1 VVELSSILFNL
12 LQLPWSQG
20 AKGGATATVL
30 FMPNPDA
37 AISLPNSS
45 GLTLEGIKTC
55 WNQLLDQLESR
66 NRTLWL
72 IFFDA
77 RLAAFDGSVLKLD
90 FRDADKFSTSHDF
103 SFVRDRTK
111 LAILEEIA
119 LTIYMV
125 PIKIEVLEFSK

>member
-1 VVELSSILFNL
+1 MPN
-12 LQLPWSQG
+12 
-20 AKGGATATVL
+20 GATATVL
-30 FMPNPDA
+30 LMPNPEE
-37 AISLPNSS
+37 AIPSPSSS
-45 GLTLEGIKTC
+45 GLTLEAIKAG

-77 RLAAFDGSVLKLD
+77 RLAAFDGGVLELD

-103 SFVRDRTK
+103 GFVRDQSK

-119 LTIYMV
+119 LSIYKV
-125 PIKIEVLEFSK
+125 PIKIEVLEFNK

>member
-1 VVELSSILFNL
+1 M
-12 LQLPWSQG
+12 
-20 AKGGATATVL
+20 ATLDGST
-30 FMPNPDA
+30 PQPIDPD
-37 AISLPNSS
+37 
-45 GLTLEGIKTC
+45 LTLEGIKAG
-55 WNQLLDQLESR
+55 WNQLLDQLEDR

-111 LAILEEIA
+111 LAILEESA

>member
-1 VVELSSILFNL
+1 MDNL
-12 LQLPWSQG
+12 EAPTPQ
-20 AKGGATATVL
+20 T
-30 FMPNPDA
+30 
-37 AISLPNSS
+37 S
-45 GLTLEGIKTC
+45 GSDLTLEAIKAE
-55 WNQLLDQLESR
+55 WNQLLDRLEAQ

-77 RLAAFDGSVLKLD
+77 RLASFDGSVLKLD

-103 SFVRDRTK
+103 SFVRDRSK

-119 LTIYMV
+119 LTLYMV

>member
-1 VVELSSILFNL
+1 
-12 LQLPWSQG
+12 
-20 AKGGATATVL
+20 
-30 FMPNPDA
+30 MPNPEES
-37 AISLPNSS
+37 IPSPS
-45 GLTLEGIKTC
+45 GSDLTLEAIKAG
-55 WNQLLDQLESR
+55 WNQLLDQLEAQS
-66 NRTLWL
+66 RTLWL

-77 RLAAFDGSVLKLD
+77 RLASFDGTVLQLD

>member
-1 VVELSSILFNL
+1 MSNSESSTS
-12 LQLPWSQG
+12 PGS
-20 AKGGATATVL
+20 
-30 FMPNPDA
+30 D
-37 AISLPNSS
+37 SE
-45 GLTLEGIKTC
+45 LTLAVIKAG

-66 NRTLWL
+66 NRALWL

-77 RLAAFDGSVLKLD
+77 RLAAFDGGVLKLD

-103 SFVRDRTK
+103 SFVRDQAK

>member
-1 VVELSSILFNL
+1 MANPEESIPSPSS
-12 LQLPWSQG
+12 S
-20 AKGGATATVL
+20 
-30 FMPNPDA
+30 D
-37 AISLPNSS
+37 
-45 GLTLEGIKTC
+45 LTLEAIKAG

-77 RLAAFDGSVLKLD
+77 RLASFDRTVLKLD

>member
-1 VVELSSILFNL
+1 MANPEESIPSPSS
-12 LQLPWSQG
+12 S
-20 AKGGATATVL
+20 
-30 FMPNPDA
+30 D
-37 AISLPNSS
+37 
-45 GLTLEGIKTC
+45 LTLEAIKAG
-55 WNQLLDQLESR
+55 WNQLLDQLEGR

-77 RLAAFDGSVLKLD
+77 RLASFDGAVLKLD

>member
-1 VVELSSILFNL
+1 
-12 LQLPWSQG
+12 
-20 AKGGATATVL
+20 
-30 FMPNPDA
+30 MPNPEES
-37 AISLPNSS
+37 IPSPSS
-45 GLTLEGIKTC
+45 SDLTLEAIKAG

-77 RLAAFDGSVLKLD
+77 RLADFDGTVLKLD

-103 SFVRDRTK
+103 SFVRDQSK
-111 LAILEEIA
+111 VAILEEIA
-119 LTIYMV
+119 LSIYKV

>member
-1 VVELSSILFNL
+1 MSLNIVEIRD
-12 LQLPWSQG
+12 Q
-20 AKGGATATVL
+20 
-30 FMPNPDA
+30 
-37 AISLPNSS
+37 
-45 GLTLEGIKTC
+45 
-55 WNQLLDQLESR
+55 WNKVLDQLEAQS
-66 NRTLWL
+66 RTLWL

-77 RLAAFDGSVLKLD
+77 RLASFDGTVLKLD

-111 LAILEEIA
+111 LAILEETA

>member
-1 VVELSSILFNL
+1 MDNL
-12 LQLPWSQG
+12 EAPTPQTS
-20 AKGGATATVL
+20 
-30 FMPNPDA
+30 D
-37 AISLPNSS
+37 S
-45 GLTLEGIKTC
+45 GLTLDAVKAG
-55 WNQLLDQLESR
+55 WNQLLDQLEAQ

-77 RLAAFDGSVLKLD
+77 RLASFDGTVLKLD

>member
-1 VVELSSILFNL
+1 MPTWEVPIPPLSGS
-12 LQLPWSQG
+12 
-20 AKGGATATVL
+20 
-30 FMPNPDA
+30 D
-37 AISLPNSS
+37 
-45 GLTLEGIKTC
+45 LTLEAIKAG

-77 RLAAFDGSVLKLD
+77 RLADFDGTVLKLD

-103 SFVRDRTK
+103 GFVRDQSK

-119 LTIYMV
+119 LSIYKV
-125 PIKIEVLEFSK
+125 PIKIEVLEFNK

>member
-1 VVELSSILFNL
+1 VTDLNGSTPQPID
-12 LQLPWSQG
+12 
-20 AKGGATATVL
+20 T
-30 FMPNPDA
+30 D
-37 AISLPNSS
+37 
-45 GLTLEGIKTC
+45 LTLEGIKAG
-55 WNQLLDQLESR
+55 WNQLLDQLEGR

-77 RLAAFDGSVLKLD
+77 RLAAFEGGVLKLD

-103 SFVRDRTK
+103 AFVRGQSK

-119 LTIYMV
+119 LSIYKV

>member
-1 VVELSSILFNL
+1 
-12 LQLPWSQG
+12 
-20 AKGGATATVL
+20 
-30 FMPNPDA
+30 MPNSDASISPPSSPD
-37 AISLPNSS
+37 
-45 GLTLEGIKTC
+45 LTIEKIKTG

-77 RLAAFDGSVLKLD
+77 RLAAFDEGVLKLD

-103 SFVRDRTK
+103 AFVRDQSK

-119 LTIYMV
+119 LSIYEV
-125 PIKIEVLEFSK
+125 PIKIEVLEFNK

>member
-1 VVELSSILFNL
+1 MSS
-12 LQLPWSQG
+12 SE
-20 AKGGATATVL
+20 
-30 FMPNPDA
+30 
-37 AISLPNSS
+37 SS
-45 GLTLEGIKTC
+45 TFPASGSDLTLEVIKGG

-77 RLAAFDGSVLKLD
+77 RLASLDGEVLKLD

-103 SFVRDRTK
+103 AFVRDRTK

-119 LTIYMV
+119 LSIYKV
-125 PIKIEVLEFSK
+125 PIKIEVLEFNK

>member
-1 VVELSSILFNL
+1 
-12 LQLPWSQG
+12 
-20 AKGGATATVL
+20 
-30 FMPNPDA
+30 M
-37 AISLPNSS
+37 SLN
-45 GLTLEGIKTC
+45 IVQIRDQ
-55 WNQLLDQLESR
+55 WNKVLDQLESQ

-103 SFVRDRTK
+103 GFVRDQSK

-119 LTIYMV
+119 LSIYMV
-125 PIKIEVLEFSK
+125 PIKIEILEFSK

>member
-1 VVELSSILFNL
+1 MPTWEVPIPPLSGSELTVESIKA
-12 LQLPWSQG
+12 G
-20 AKGGATATVL
+20 
-30 FMPNPDA
+30 
-37 AISLPNSS
+37 
-45 GLTLEGIKTC
+45 

-77 RLAAFDGSVLKLD
+77 RLAAFDGTVLKLD

-103 SFVRDRTK
+103 GFVRDQSK

-125 PIKIEVLEFSK
+125 PIKIEVLEFNK

>member
-1 VVELSSILFNL
+1 MSLNIVEIRD
-12 LQLPWSQG
+12 Q
-20 AKGGATATVL
+20 
-30 FMPNPDA
+30 
-37 AISLPNSS
+37 
-45 GLTLEGIKTC
+45 
-55 WNQLLDQLESR
+55 WNKVLDQLEAQ

-77 RLAAFDGSVLKLD
+77 RLASFDGTVLKLD

-103 SFVRDRTK
+103 SFVRDRAK

>member
-1 VVELSSILFNL
+1 MSNSESSTF
-12 LQLPWSQG
+12 P
-20 AKGGATATVL
+20 A
-30 FMPNPDA
+30 
-37 AISLPNSS
+37 S
-45 GLTLEGIKTC
+45 GSDLTLGVIKDG

-77 RLAAFDGSVLKLD
+77 RLAAFEGGVLKLD
-90 FRDADKFSTSHDF
+90 FRDADKFSTSHNF
-103 SFVRDRTK
+103 AFVRDQSK

-119 LTIYMV
+119 LSIYKV

>member
-1 VVELSSILFNL
+1 
-12 LQLPWSQG
+12 
-20 AKGGATATVL
+20 
-30 FMPNPDA
+30 MPHSESLDFPSNSPDLTIE
-37 AISLPNSS
+37 AIKA
-45 GLTLEGIKTC
+45 G

-77 RLAAFDGSVLKLD
+77 RLAAFDGGVLKLD

-103 SFVRDRTK
+103 AFVRDQSK

-119 LTIYMV
+119 LSIYKV
-125 PIKIEVLEFSK
+125 PIKIEVLEFNK

>member
-1 VVELSSILFNL
+1 MPHSENPIPSSSASELTIE
-12 LQLPWSQG
+12 
-20 AKGGATATVL
+20 T
-30 FMPNPDA
+30 
-37 AISLPNSS
+37 
-45 GLTLEGIKTC
+45 IKAG

-77 RLAAFDGSVLKLD
+77 RLADFDGTVLKLD

>member
-1 VVELSSILFNL
+1 
-12 LQLPWSQG
+12 
-20 AKGGATATVL
+20 
-30 FMPNPDA
+30 MPNPEE
-37 AISLPNSS
+37 AIPSPSSS
-45 GLTLEGIKTC
+45 GLTLEAIKAG

-77 RLAAFDGSVLKLD
+77 RLAAFDGGVLKLD

-103 SFVRDRTK
+103 GFVRDQSK

-119 LTIYMV
+119 LSIYKV
-125 PIKIEVLEFSK
+125 PINIEVLEFSK

>member
-1 VVELSSILFNL
+1 
-12 LQLPWSQG
+12 
-20 AKGGATATVL
+20 
-30 FMPNPDA
+30 MPNPEES
-37 AISLPNSS
+37 IPSS
-45 GLTLEGIKTC
+45 SASDLTIETIKAG
-55 WNQLLDQLESR
+55 WNQLLDQLEAQS
-66 NRTLWL
+66 RTLWL

-77 RLAAFDGSVLKLD
+77 RLASFDGSVLRLD

>member
-1 VVELSSILFNL
+1 MPHSENPIPSSNASELTIE
-12 LQLPWSQG
+12 
-20 AKGGATATVL
+20 T
-30 FMPNPDA
+30 
-37 AISLPNSS
+37 
-45 GLTLEGIKTC
+45 IKAG
-55 WNQLLDQLESR
+55 WNQLLDQLEAQS
-66 NRTLWL
+66 RTLWL

-77 RLAAFDGSVLKLD
+77 RLASFDGEVLKLD

>member
-1 VVELSSILFNL
+1 
-12 LQLPWSQG
+12 
-20 AKGGATATVL
+20 
-30 FMPNPDA
+30 M
-37 AISLPNSS
+37 SLN
-45 GLTLEGIKTC
+45 IVQIRDQ
-55 WNQLLDQLESR
+55 WNKVLDQLESR

-77 RLAAFDGSVLKLD
+77 RLADFDGTVLKLD

-103 SFVRDRTK
+103 GFVRDQSK

-119 LTIYMV
+119 LSIYKV

>member
-1 VVELSSILFNL
+1 MSNSESSAS
-12 LQLPWSQG
+12 P
-20 AKGGATATVL
+20 ATRS
-30 FMPNPDA
+30 D
-37 AISLPNSS
+37 
-45 GLTLEGIKTC
+45 LTLEGIKAG
-55 WNQLLDQLESR
+55 WNQLLDQLEAQ

-77 RLAAFDGSVLKLD
+77 RLAGFDGTVLKLD

>member
-1 VVELSSILFNL
+1 MSLNIVEIRD
-12 LQLPWSQG
+12 Q
-20 AKGGATATVL
+20 
-30 FMPNPDA
+30 
-37 AISLPNSS
+37 
-45 GLTLEGIKTC
+45 
-55 WNQLLDQLESR
+55 WNKVLDQLEAQS
-66 NRTLWL
+66 RTLWL

-77 RLAAFDGSVLKLD
+77 RLASFDGSVLRLD